1 MDKTKKSNEI
11 NRLEFLKKSG
21 LFVAGVTLLPR
32 FLSANTGDKKYDKN
46 VFAAKISDY
55 QIVVPSQADALEK
68 QAAQQLQ
75 QYLYKLTAVEIRVV
89 TESEYTGKKAIYIG
103 KTNYANAQKVN
114 FKKIA
119 GDGYLYKS
127 AGKNLIIAG
136 GNKKGI
142 LYGVYD
148 FLEGLGFRKLSP
160 DYVYI
165 PKVKDSNLVKLD
177 RSFSPS
183 ITYRTTSYGEFGDQ
197 EYNDWNKLSSRSDW
211 GLFVHTFA
219 TLMPPGQYGQSHP
232 EYYSLINGV
241 RQPSTQLCLSNQ
253 EVADVLIANLKKKIA
268 ENSAATYWSV
278 SQNDNDQYCRCDNC
292 KALNEKYGGVPSGS
306 IIYFVNKV
314 ARAIPGKIISTLAY
328 WYSRKAPQNISVEPN
343 VNIMLCN
350 IESTRQAPVYETDP
364 AFSKDLKDWGA
375 LTKDILIWDYNIQFT
390 NFFSPFPNLYTLK
403 PNIKFYTDNHVN
415 ALFMQANNEPAAE
428 MALLRSYMICK
439 LMWTPDADEKTII
452 NEFLNDYYGAAGSY
466 ILKYIE
472 SMQQSLVKSG
482 MKLNIFG
489 GPIDAKEAYLSAEMM
504 THYKQLFD
512 NAEKAV
518 SNDPEL
524 LRRVQVARLPIMY
537 AAIQIGRTE
546 INTPRS
552 LYQRDANG
560 VVTGKPDMISLVNQF
575 VEGCIRE
582 KVKLIRERSGSPEHF
597 LAAYNRIFT
606 NMKETGKDKSFKKK
620 ITPIT
625 NPAAKSKGV
634 ESLTDGVFASYE
646 SWQSPDPNW
655 VYYTGSHM
663 DFILDLGEV
672 MQVNEVN
679 MDFLNPQAQPD
690 WHLMAL
696 PKYVSYATSTDGEK
710 YGDTIR
716 VDNPN
721 NPNPVEN
728 PGISKISIHSFKTN
742 LSGSARYIKVHAES
756 LLTAPS
762 WHIRAGQPMSVYTDE
777 IVVS

>member
-1 MDKTKKSNEI
+1 MSNHNKTNDI
-11 NRLEFLKKSG
+11 NRLAFLKKSG
-21 LFVAGVTLLPR
+21 LLAAGILLLPD
-32 FLSANTGDKKYDKN
+32 FLSAKTGDKNYNKN
-46 VFAAKISDY
+46 SFAAKISGY
-55 QIVVPSQADALEK
+55 QIVISSSADAPEK

-75 QYLYKLTAVEIRVV
+75 QYLSKIGAEKIQMV
-89 TESEYTGKKAIYIG
+89 TESEYTGKKAFYVG
-103 KTNYANAQKVN
+103 KTNYAKA
-114 FKKIA
+114 KKIDFDGIA
-119 GDGYLYKS
+119 GDGYIFKS
-127 AGKNLIIAG
+127 EGKNLIIAG
-136 GNKKGI
+136 GNKKGV

-148 FLEGLGFRKLSP
+148 FLEGLGFRKLAP
-160 DYVYI
+160 DYVYL
-165 PKVKDSNLVKLD
+165 PKAKDSNLQKMDLK
-177 RSFSPS
+177 FNPS
-183 ITYRTTSYGEFGDQ
+183 ITYRTTSYGEMGGQ
-197 EYNDWNKLSSRSDW
+197 EYSDWNKLSSRSDW
-211 GLFVHTFA
+211 GLFVHTFN
-219 TLMPPGQYGQSHP
+219 TLTPPQQYEKNHP

-241 RQPSTQLCLSNQ
+241 RKPGTQLCLSNQ
-253 EVADVLIANLKKKIA
+253 EVADVLITNLKTKIA
-268 ENSAATYWSV
+268 ENPVATYWSV
-278 SQNDNDQYCRCDNC
+278 SQNDNDQYCRCDQC
-292 KALNEKYGGVPSGS
+292 KALNEKYGNVPSGS
-306 IIYFVNKV
+306 IIYFVNKI
-314 ARAIPGKIISTLAY
+314 AKAIPGKIISTLAY
-328 WYSRKAPQNISVEPN
+328 WYSRKAPQNILIEPN

-350 IESTRQAPVYETDP
+350 IESTREAPVYETDP

-390 NFFSPFPNLYTLK
+390 NYFSPFPNLFTLK

-439 LMWTPDADEKTII
+439 LMWTPDADEKVIM
-452 NEFLNDYYGAAGSY
+452 NEYLNDYYAAAAPYVLQY
-466 ILKYIE
+466 ID

-504 THYKQLFD
+504 AHYNQLFD
-512 NAEKAV
+512 DAEKAV
-518 SNDPEL
+518 NDDPEL

-546 INTPRS
+546 INTPAS
-552 LYQRDANG
+552 LYQLEANDI
-560 VVTGKPDMISLVNQF
+560 VTGKPGMIALVNQF
-575 VEGCIRE
+575 AERCIRE

-606 NMKETGKDKSFKKK
+606 NMKETGDDKAFKKK

-655 VYYTGSHM
+655 VYYTGSHV
-663 DFILDLGEV
+663 DFVLDLGEV
-672 MQVNEVN
+672 IPVSSVN

-721 NPNPVEN
+721 NPNPAEN
-728 PGISKISIHSFKTN
+728 PGISKISIHSFKTT
-742 LSGSARYIKVHAES
+742 LSGSVRYIKVHAEN
-756 LLTAPS
+756 LLTSPP

-777 IVVS
+777 IVVH

>member
-1 MDKTKKSNEI
+1 MNNEKRNGI
-11 NRLEFLKKSG
+11 NRIEFLKKSG
-21 LFVAGVTLLPR
+21 LLAAGVTILPR
-32 FLSANTGDKKYDKN
+32 FLSAKPEDENYNNDETASKLS
-46 VFAAKISDY
+46 AY
-55 QIVVPSQADALEK
+55 QIVISSNADELEK
-68 QAAQQLQ
+68 QAAQEFQ
-75 QYLYKLTAVEIRVV
+75 QYLSKLALSEIAVVDENNYK
-89 TESEYTGKKAIYIG
+89 GKNAIYIG
-103 KTNYANAQKVN
+103 KTNYAKSQKVDVTPVE
-114 FKKIA
+114 
-119 GDGYLYKS
+119 GDGYIYKS
-127 AGKNLIIAG
+127 AGNNLIIVG
-136 GNKKGI
+136 GNKKGV

-148 FLEGLGFRKLSP
+148 FLEGMGFRKLAP
-160 DYVYI
+160 GFVYI
-165 PKVKDSNLVKLD
+165 PKEKEIKLVKINGV
-177 RSFSPS
+177 FNPS
-183 ITYRTTSYGEFGDQ
+183 ITYRTTSYAQMGGQ
-197 EYNDWNKLSSRSDW
+197 EYSDWNKLSSKNDW
-211 GLFVHTFA
+211 GLFVHTFN
-219 TLMPPGQYGQSHP
+219 TLMPAEQYAQSHP
-232 EYYSLINGV
+232 EYYSLIKGE
-241 RQPSTQLCLSNQ
+241 RKPATQLCLSNQ
-253 EVADVLIANLKKKIA
+253 EVADVLTANLKKKIA
-268 ENSAATYWSV
+268 ENPAAKYWSV
-278 SQNDNDQYCRCDNC
+278 SQNDNDQYCQCDNC
-292 KALNEKYGGVPSGS
+292 KALNEKYGEVPSGS

-314 ARAIPGKIISTLAY
+314 AKAIPDKIISTLAY
-328 WYSRKAPQNISVEPN
+328 WYSRKAPQNIKIEPN

-350 IESTRQAPVYETDP
+350 IESRRKAPGYETDP

-390 NFFSPFPNLYTLK
+390 NYFSPFPNLYTLK

-439 LMWTPDADEKTII
+439 FMWNPDADEKTIM
-452 NEFLNDYYGAAGSY
+452 NQFLNDYYADAAPF
-466 ILKYIE
+466 ILQYIE
-472 SMQQSLVKSG
+472 SMHQSLVKSG

-504 THYKQLFD
+504 THYKQVFD
-512 NAEKAV
+512 KAEKV
-518 SNDPEL
+518 VDKSPVF

-552 LYQRDANG
+552 LYQRDAHG
-560 VVTGKPDMISLVNQF
+560 IVTGKPEMIALVKRF
-575 VEGCIRE
+575 VEGCMRE

-606 NMKETGKDKSFKKK
+606 NMKETPKDKSFKKK
-620 ITPIT
+620 ITPVT
-625 NPAAKSKGV
+625 NVDEKSKGV

-655 VYYTGSHM
+655 VFYTGNHM

-672 MQVNEVN
+672 MPVSSVN

-696 PKYVSYATSTDGEK
+696 PKYVTYATSTDGEK
-710 YGDTIR
+710 YDDAIR

-721 NPNPVEN
+721 NPNPAEN

-742 LSGSARYIKVHAES
+742 LSGSARYIKVHAEN

-762 WHIRAGQPMSVYTDE
+762 WHIRAGQPMSIYTDE